1 MRGKGRNKETIRIL
15 VTLCLCKWIPEF
27 PTTSRA
33 AFAAAAGAT
42 KEGGWSRLE
51 I

>member
-1 MRGKGRNKETIRIL
+1 MRGKGKKSKTIRIL

-27 PTTSRA
+27 PTTSTA
-33 AFAAAAGAT
+33 SFAAAAT